1 MTAPT
6 VRGQTT
12 PPTAA
17 GASAAPAPAP
27 PAPRVLQRAVQAMI
41 DELQATDPSPVVTVT
56 GLDGGKRVVQPP
68 SAVDDAPPALRYTPI
83 TMVEFLIANPGL
95 ELRAIAKAFGRTM
108 GWLSTVVASDQF
120 QRTLDPRRS
129 EVLDPYFT
137 STMDERFRSLALRSS
152 HILLEK
158 LDGREVSD
166 QLVLK
171 ATELSIKALG
181 MGIAPPETPA
191 VVERKLSVAEK
202 MEAAMM
208 EMDRRSAERT
218 LEAVLVEVPEGKNE

>member
-1 MTAPT
+1 
-6 VRGQTT
+6 
-12 PPTAA
+12 
-17 GASAAPAPAP
+17 
-27 PAPRVLQRAVQAMI
+27 MI
-41 DELQATDPSPVVTVT
+41 DELREPVVTVT
-56 GLDGGKRVVQPP
+56 GVDREKRMGQPREGEGMGGI
-68 SAVDDAPPALRYTPI
+68 PALRYTPI

-95 ELRAIAKAFGRTM
+95 GLKEIARAFGRTM
-108 GWLSTVVASDQF
+108 GWLSTVVASDAF

-152 HILLEK
+152 YILLEK
-158 LDGREVSD
+158 LDGKEVSD

-202 MEAAMM
+202 MEAAMA

-218 LEAVLVEVPEGKNE
+218 LEAVLVEVPEEGK

>member
-6 VRGQTT
+6 QPTVRC
-12 PPTAA
+12 PTLQQAA
-17 GASAAPAPAP
+17 
-27 PAPRVLQRAVQAMI
+27 QAMI
-41 DELQATDPSPVVTVT
+41 DELREPVVTVT
-56 GLDGGKRVVQPP
+56 GVDGEKRMVQPREGEGMGGMGGI
-68 SAVDDAPPALRYTPI
+68 PALRYTPI

-95 ELRAIAKAFGRTM
+95 GLKEIARAFGRTM
-108 GWLSTVVASDQF
+108 GWLSTVVASDVF

-158 LDGREVSD
+158 LDGKEVSD

-202 MEAAMM
+202 MEAAMA

-218 LEAVLVEVPEGKNE
+218 LEAVLVEVPEGGK

>member
-6 VRGQTT
+6 QPTVRG
-12 PPTAA
+12 PTLQQAA
-17 GASAAPAPAP
+17 
-27 PAPRVLQRAVQAMI
+27 QAMI
-41 DELQATDPSPVVTVT
+41 DELREPVVTVT
-56 GLDGGKRVVQPP
+56 GVDGEKRMVQPREGE
-68 SAVDDAPPALRYTPI
+68 AVGGIPALRYTPI

-95 ELRAIAKAFGRTM
+95 GLKEIAKAFGRTM
-108 GWLSTVVASDQF
+108 GWLSTVVASDVF

-158 LDGREVSD
+158 LDGKEVSD

-202 MEAAMM
+202 MEAAMA

-218 LEAVLVEVPEGKNE
+218 LEAVLVEVPEVGK

>member
-6 VRGQTT
+6 QPTVRG
-12 PPTAA
+12 PTLQQAA
-17 GASAAPAPAP
+17 
-27 PAPRVLQRAVQAMI
+27 QAMI
-41 DELQATDPSPVVTVT
+41 DELREPVVTVT
-56 GLDGGKRVVQPP
+56 GVDGEKRMVQPREGE
-68 SAVDDAPPALRYTPI
+68 AVGGIPALRYTPI

-95 ELRAIAKAFGRTM
+95 GLKEIAKAFGRTM
-108 GWLSTVVASDQF
+108 GWLSTVVASDVF

-158 LDGREVSD
+158 LDGKEVSD

-202 MEAAMM
+202 MEAAMA

-218 LEAVLVEVPEGKNE
+218 LEAVLVEVPEEGK

>member
-6 VRGQTT
+6 QPTVRG
-12 PPTAA
+12 PTLQQAA
-17 GASAAPAPAP
+17 
-27 PAPRVLQRAVQAMI
+27 QAMI
-41 DELQATDPSPVVTVT
+41 DELREPVVTVT
-56 GLDGGKRVVQPP
+56 GVDGEKRMVQPREGE
-68 SAVDDAPPALRYTPI
+68 AVGGIPALRYTPI

-95 ELRAIAKAFGRTM
+95 GLKEIARAFGRTM
-108 GWLSTVVASDQF
+108 GWLSTVVASDVF

-158 LDGREVSD
+158 LDGKEVSD

-202 MEAAMM
+202 MEAAMA

-218 LEAVLVEVPEGKNE
+218 LEAVLVEVPEVGK